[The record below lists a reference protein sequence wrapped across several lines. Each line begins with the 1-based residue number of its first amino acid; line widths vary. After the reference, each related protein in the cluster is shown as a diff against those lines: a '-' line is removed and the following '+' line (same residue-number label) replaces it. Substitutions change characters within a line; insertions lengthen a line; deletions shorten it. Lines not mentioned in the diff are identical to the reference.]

1 MSYCVYLFQ
10 ENKPY
15 GSKKP
20 FAFILWCA
28 RNCVGHN
35 LFSLHTV
42 QYEQLLDNA
51 ETDGGIHK
59 MNGTNQTEGI
69 TKSCWRQHAHRR
81 EKILNS
87 RLMECN
93 AQAYWCE
100 GIKGNQGQEGKD
112 TKGNK
117 ARKWTQRW
125 TRKRM
130 TEQEGNEP
138 KPSHPHTAD
147 NTETPAWV

>member
-28 RNCVGHN
+28 RSCVGHN

-51 ETDGGIHK
+51 GTDGGIHK
-59 MNGTNQTEGI
+59 MNGSNQTEGI

-87 RLMECN
+87 QLTECN

-100 GIKGNQGQEGKD
+100 GIMKVIKDRKERTLKGTRRENGHKDGPGK
-112 TKGNK
+112 G
-117 ARKWTQRW
+117 
-125 TRKRM
+125 
-130 TEQEGNEP
+130 
-138 KPSHPHTAD
+138 
-147 NTETPAWV
+147 